1 MSLPL
6 REAFLT
12 EHKLTRRGYPVSTVR
27 LLGSIVSWLGFA
39 LRYLFRT
46 QLPVTPLTAAYDK
59 SCEKPLTHVAYRG
72 GMATKEKIEN
82 NKRLKLMEIS
92 ESF

>member
-1 MSLPL
+1 MSQPL

-39 LRYLFRT
+39 LQYLFRT
-46 QLPVTPLTAAYDK
+46 QLPVTPLTTAYDK
-59 SCEKPLTHVAYRG
+59 SYEKPLTHVAYRG
-72 GMATKEKIEN
+72 GMATQEKIEN
-82 NKRLKLMEIS
+82 NKGLKLMEIS

>member
-1 MSLPL
+1 MIGF
-6 REAFLT
+6 RLT
-12 EHKLTRRGYPVSTVR
+12 VPFPYTTACYTINNR
-27 LLGSIVSWLGFA
+27 LWQELWK
-39 LRYLFRT
+39 
-46 QLPVTPLTAAYDK
+46 TPT
-59 SCEKPLTHVAYRG
+59 THVAYRG